1 MGVFRDLKE
10 KLGLKIEFDS
20 FLTMLIKLL
29 NQAIEDPEQFKL
41 VMIMNSDASANLK
54 FIKILPFKQLEQLSL
69 KFKLGEMDAIQKH
82 VVFRYKLIRY
92 ELNENQAKL
101 QDVCNILKLK
111 NPSLIT
117 QINQA
122 AMISQPYHLRM
133 QQAKRGS
140 AGPTSGNY
148 APSQASFRSIK
159 SRAMSNF
166 SKA

>member
-1 MGVFRDLKE
+1 
-10 KLGLKIEFDS
+10 
-20 FLTMLIKLL
+20 
-29 NQAIEDPEQFKL
+29 
-41 VMIMNSDASANLK
+41 
-54 FIKILPFKQLEQLSL
+54 
-69 KFKLGEMDAIQKH
+69 MDAIQKH
-82 VVFRYKLIRY
+82 VVFRYKLIRH

-101 QDVCNILKLK
+101 QEVCNILKLK

-133 QQAKRGS
+133 QEARRGN
-140 AGPTSGNY
+140 AGPTSGNN
-148 APSQASFRSIK
+148 SQQASFRSIK

>member
-1 MGVFRDLKE
+1 
-10 KLGLKIEFDS
+10 
-20 FLTMLIKLL
+20 
-29 NQAIEDPEQFKL
+29 
-41 VMIMNSDASANLK
+41 MIMNSDSTSNLK
-54 FIKILPFKQLEQLSL
+54 FIKVLPFKQLEQLSL
-69 KFKLGEMDAIQKH
+69 KCRLGEMDAIQKH

-101 QDVCNILKLK
+101 QEVCNILKLK